1 MVTVIALTL
10 LILGNIL
17 NPFICSTFSACT
29 VRAAAHFMNLKKIL
43 QSFCLDFTM
52 PAILVGALN
61 TAIVTFGDGF
71 TIHAASLDLSLLNRE
86 GSANFNSCCTRA

>member
-17 NPFICSTFSACT
+17 NPFICTTFSACT
-29 VRAAAHFMNLKKIL
+29 VRAAAHFMNFKKIL
-43 QSFCLDFTM
+43 QAFCLGFMM
-52 PAILVGALN
+52 PAILVGAIN
-61 TAIVTFGDGF
+61 AAIVTFGDGF
-71 TIHAASLDLSLLNRE
+71 TFHVASLDSSLLNRE